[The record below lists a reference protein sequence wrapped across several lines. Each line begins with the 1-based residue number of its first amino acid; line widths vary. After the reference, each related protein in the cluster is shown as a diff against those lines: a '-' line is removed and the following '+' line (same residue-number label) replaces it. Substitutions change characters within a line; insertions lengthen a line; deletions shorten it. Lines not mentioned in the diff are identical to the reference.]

1 MKIGEFHD
9 KVIVVTGGGMGLGQA
24 YCRAFAA
31 EGATVICPDLNG
43 IAAQQ
48 TVDEIKTA
56 GGLAFAMTVD
66 VTKSKQVEAMI
77 QEIITKFGRIDVLI
91 NNVGYLKR
99 LPLEYTDDEIWDKII
114 DTNLKS
120 AFLVTRA
127 VAPHMKNQGKG
138 KIVSLSSVVGLTGI
152 GSSPYSAAKSGI
164 IGMTRIWALE
174 LAPYHINVN
183 CLAPGFI
190 RTPGSSAVHNSPLG
204 KKVNAMVPLGTGN
217 TDCIVPA
224 MLFLCSGDSD
234 YITGQCIVVDGGF
247 TAVHDLGEEFR
258 TLDLKK

>member
-1 MKIGEFHD
+1 MKEGAFNR
-9 KVIVVTGGGMGLGQA
+9 KVVVVTGGGMGLGQA

-31 EGATVICPDLNG
+31 EGAIVICPDFNAEAATQTVNEIRAAGG
-43 IAAQQ
+43 IAH
-48 TVDEIKTA
+48 
-56 GGLAFAMTVD
+56 AMTVD
-66 VTKSKQVEAMI
+66 VTKSDQVAAMVA
-77 QEIITKFGRIDVLI
+77 EIVASFGGIDVLV

-99 LPLEYTDDEIWDKII
+99 LPLEDTDDAIWDKII

-127 VAPHMKNQGKG
+127 VAPHMKKKKKG

-174 LAPYHINVN
+174 LAPYNINVN

-204 KKVNAMVPLGTGN
+204 IKLNGMIPLGTGN
-217 TDCIVPA
+217 TDCIVPVL
-224 MLFLCSGDSD
+224 LFLCSGGSD

-247 TAVHDLGEEFR
+247 TATHDIGEEFR